1 MRILCAVDENS
12 YSEFA
17 VKETA
22 RLAAN
27 TWANVTILGISPQPI
42 PASRGA
48 ATRSATMFKSL
59 PKYRELFLTQF
70 RKSVSPFDT
79 KRCGYEFIRLANG
92 TWEELYLCRSSM
104 KDLSIRLR
112 TGNPVKAILA
122 EAEEEESDLIVL
134 GCKEEKGCS
143 WKADASLPKKV
154 VNGAN
159 CSALL
164 VTAKRKIREILCCL
178 DQESVSQE
186 TLEMVNQMVTI
197 HQAKLKIV
205 GLSKGKGLQPDVDKS
220 MQLILD
226 YYLAREITPH
236 LSIVDTSQLE
246 GFLAQETEQ
255 ALISLVMGKRSLLS
269 KTLSKKKVDKL
280 VETSRSSVLILR

>member
-1 MRILCAVDENS
+1 MRILCAADENS

-17 VKETA
+17 IKETA

-27 TWANVTILGISPQPI
+27 TWANVTILGTSPEPI
-42 PASRGA
+42 PATKGGGA
-48 ATRSATMFKSL
+48 RRTSVFKVL
-59 PKYRELFLTQF
+59 HNYRELFLTQF
-70 RKSVSPFDT
+70 QEFASPYDT

-104 KDLSIRLR
+104 KDLRVRLR
-112 TGNPVKAILA
+112 TGNLAKAILA
-122 EAEEEESDLIVL
+122 EAGEEESDLIVL
-134 GCKEEKGCS
+134 GCDQERGCS
-143 WKADASLPKKV
+143 WKGDAALPKKV
-154 VNGAN
+154 VNSAH

-164 VTAKRKIREILCCL
+164 VTARKKIREILCCL
-178 DQESVSQE
+178 DQENVSQE

-197 HQAKLKIV
+197 HKAKLKIV
-205 GLSKGKGLQPDVDKS
+205 GLSKGKGLEPDVDKS

-246 GFLAQETEQ
+246 SFLAQETEHS
-255 ALISLVMGKRSLLS
+255 LISLVMGKRSLLS
-269 KTLSKKKVDKL
+269 KILSKKKVDKL
-280 VETSRSSVLILR
+280 VEKSRSSVLILR

>member
-17 VKETA
+17 IKETA

-27 TWANVTILGISPQPI
+27 TWANVTILGISPEPI
-42 PASRGA
+42 PASKGAAPRGA
-48 ATRSATMFKSL
+48 TILKAL
-59 PKYRELFLTQF
+59 PNYRELFLTRFQE
-70 RKSVSPFDT
+70 SASPFDI

-92 TWEELYLCRSSM
+92 TWEEFYLCRSSM
-104 KDLSIRLR
+104 KDLRVRLR
-112 TGNPVKAILA
+112 TGNPAKAILA
-122 EAEEEESDLIVL
+122 EAGEEESDLIVL
-134 GCKEEKGCS
+134 GCDQERGCS
-143 WKADASLPKKV
+143 WKADVSLPKRV

-164 VTAKRKIREILCCL
+164 VTARRKIREILCCL
-178 DQESVSQE
+178 DQETVSQA

-236 LSIVDTSQLE
+236 LSTVDTSQLE
-246 GFLAQETEQ
+246 SFLVQETEQ
-255 ALISLVMGKRSLLS
+255 ALISLVMGKRSLLA

>member
-1 MRILCAVDENS
+1 MRILCAVDNNA

-17 VKETA
+17 IKETA

-27 TWANVTILGISPQPI
+27 TWANVTILGLSPQPI
-42 PASRGA
+42 PATKETASRGA
-48 ATRSATMFKSL
+48 GMFKAL
-59 PKYRELFLTQF
+59 HDYRELFLTQF
-70 RKSVSPFDT
+70 RESASPFDI

-92 TWEELYLCRSSM
+92 TWEEVYLCRSSM
-104 KDLSIRLR
+104 KDLRIRLR
-112 TGNPVKAILA
+112 TGNPAKAILA
-122 EAEEEESDLIVL
+122 EAGEEESDLIVL
-134 GCKEEKGCS
+134 ACDQERDCS
-143 WKADASLPKKV
+143 WKADAALPKKV

-164 VTAKRKIREILCCL
+164 VTARRKIKEILCCL
-178 DQESVSQE
+178 DQESVSQA

-197 HQAKLKIV
+197 HQARLKIV
-205 GLSKGKGLQPDVDKS
+205 GLSKGKGLEPDVDKS

-226 YYLAREITPH
+226 YYLAREINPH

-246 GFLAQETEQ
+246 SFLAQETEQ

-280 VETSRSSVLILR
+280 VEKSRSSVLILR

>member
-17 VKETA
+17 IKETA

-27 TWANVTILGISPQPI
+27 TWANVTILGISPEPI
-42 PASRGA
+42 
-48 ATRSATMFKSL
+48 SATKGGGGRRTNVFKVL
-59 PKYRELFLTQF
+59 HNYRELFLTQF
-70 RKSVSPFDT
+70 QESASPYDT

-104 KDLSIRLR
+104 KDLRVRLR
-112 TGNPVKAILA
+112 TGNLAKAILA
-122 EAEEEESDLIVL
+122 EAGEEQSDLIVL
-134 GCKEEKGCS
+134 GCDQERGCS
-143 WKADASLPKKV
+143 WKSDAALPKKV
-154 VNGAN
+154 VNSAH
-159 CSALL
+159 CSALV
-164 VTAKRKIREILCCL
+164 VTARKKIREILCCL

-197 HQAKLKIV
+197 HKAKLKIV
-205 GLSKGKGLQPDVDKS
+205 GLSKGKGLEPDVDKS

-236 LSIVDTSQLE
+236 LNIVDTSQLE
-246 GFLAQETEQ
+246 SFLAQETEQ
-255 ALISLVMGKRSLLS
+255 SLISLVMGKRSLLS
-269 KTLSKKKVDKL
+269 KILSKKKVDRL

>member
-17 VKETA
+17 IKETA

-27 TWANVTILGISPQPI
+27 TWANVTILGTSPEPI
-42 PASRGA
+42 PATKGGGA
-48 ATRSATMFKSL
+48 RRTSVFKVL
-59 PKYRELFLTQF
+59 HNYRELFLTQF
-70 RKSVSPFDT
+70 QEFASPYDT

-104 KDLSIRLR
+104 KDLRVRLR
-112 TGNPVKAILA
+112 TGNLAKAILA
-122 EAEEEESDLIVL
+122 EAGEEQSDLIVL
-134 GCKEEKGCS
+134 GCDQERGCS
-143 WKADASLPKKV
+143 WKGDAALPKKV
-154 VNGAN
+154 VNSAH
-159 CSALL
+159 CSALV
-164 VTAKRKIREILCCL
+164 VTARKKIREILCCL

-197 HQAKLKIV
+197 HKAKLKIV
-205 GLSKGKGLQPDVDKS
+205 GLSKGKGLEPDVDKS

-236 LSIVDTSQLE
+236 LNIVDTSQLE
-246 GFLAQETEQ
+246 SFLAQETEQ
-255 ALISLVMGKRSLLS
+255 SLISLVMGKRSLLS
-269 KTLSKKKVDKL
+269 KILSKKKVDRL